1 VWRFFV
7 ARACLLVGL
16 VFAASTAMVTVTNVA
31 PGDAT
36 AELVLLGASPDHI
49 ARERVRLGLDRP
61 LLERLVVL
69 MGRTARLDFGTSYR
83 YGEPVAPLVA
93 TRAGHSALLAGAALI
108 FAVGIGLPLG
118 LVSGS
123 GRYPRVAAVTAGVSL
138 VLLSL
143 PPLLLALLLTV
154 LAARTGWVPVGGLQS
169 AGADAWSAGARL
181 LDVAHHLVVPVLAL
195 GLPLAASFE
204 RVQHAAAA
212 GGTSARH
219 VLAAS
224 ARGLGPGRWLWRAV
238 WRPTASPVVSVV
250 GLAAGTLL
258 SGSLAV
264 ELVTAWPGLG
274 RLMVEALATRDAPL
288 AVGCGAAA
296 AAFLGIWTTL
306 GDLVAWWL
314 DPRLRPGA
322 SA

>member
-1 VWRFFV
+1 VWRFLV
-7 ARACLLVGL
+7 ARACLLVAL
-16 VFAASTAMVTVTNVA
+16 VLAASSAMVAVTSFA

-36 AELVLLGASPDHI
+36 AESALYGASPEAI

-61 LLERLVVL
+61 PAERLAVW
-69 MGRTARLDFGTSYR
+69 MGRTLRLDFGTSFR
-83 YGEPVAPLVA
+83 YGDPVVSLVA
-93 TRAGHSALLAGAALI
+93 TRAAHSALLAGSALV
-108 FAVGIGLPLG
+108 FAIALGLPLG
-118 LVSGS
+118 VMSGS
-123 GRYPRVAAVTAGVSL
+123 GRYPRLAAVTAGASL

-143 PPLLLALLLTV
+143 PPLLVALVLTV
-154 LAARTGWVPVGGLQS
+154 VAARTGWVPVAGMQS
-169 AGADAWSAGARL
+169 AGADAWSLGARL
-181 LDVAHHLVVPVLAL
+181 ADLAHHLIVPVVAL

-212 GGTSARH
+212 EGMSGRH

-224 ARGLGPGRWLWRAV
+224 ARGVGPGRWLWRAL

-274 RLMVEALATRDAPL
+274 RLMVEALAMRDAPL
-288 AVGCGAAA
+288 AAGCGAAA
-296 AAFLGIWTTL
+296 AAFLAIWTTL
-306 GDLVAWWL
+306 GDLAAWWL